1 MYLLLISGKNVNT
14 QLHIQTII
22 RRPFIVLGVE
32 FYFVTAVSG
41 NKVSKMMIFTPFF
54 AKMEMD
60 PLKRLHLPFLN
71 ELSKNNGI
79 APIWKPLS
87 WAFKRFKIFF
97 YFDVLEKCYR

>member
-1 MYLLLISGKNVNT
+1 MYLLLILGKNVNT

-22 RRPFIVLGVE
+22 RRPLIVLGFE
-32 FYFVTAVSG
+32 LYFVTAVSG

-71 ELSKNNGI
+71 ELS
-79 APIWKPLS
+79 
-87 WAFKRFKIFF
+87 
-97 YFDVLEKCYR
+97 